1 MTGVDLRNVREA
13 NRALVLRTVHEYRRI
28 SRTELAQ
35 KLDLS
40 LPAVSRIVKELS
52 ADGYLVETGYG
63 NSSGGRKP
71 VIIEPNPEAG
81 TFLCVD
87 CARSTIRTA
96 AFDFSGEMISS
107 AAYPIDQRNY
117 LDAVLET
124 CDICM
129 SRQLPRIL
137 GLAVGVRG
145 LIDVNAGV
153 IRSSRNFR
161 ETDIP
166 LRYILEQRYGVP
178 VLLNM
183 SARFAAL
190 AEWKLTYRQ
199 QIHNMVYLTT
209 NWGLGS
215 GIILGDNIFCGANG
229 ASGEVGEI
237 LIPQGEGFCSLE
249 SLCGGQAL
257 VHGAAQ
263 QWDTAEAARLRELAG
278 SAEALSP
285 QLVARC
291 ALEGDIF
298 CQALVRRAVRFLG
311 MGVVS
316 IANTFDPELIVV
328 GGVMAE
334 TGEAF
339 LPSLRTMLDS
349 SLPAA
354 VASKIRLETS
364 ALGDDAALLGASTLL
379 FRAAFQPAPER
390 SGEWSVSL

>member
-1 MTGVDLRNVREA
+1 MTGIDLRNVREA
-13 NRALVLRTVHEYRRI
+13 NRSSVLRTVHEYRRI

-35 KLDLS
+35 KLNLS
-40 LPAVSRIVKELS
+40 LPAVSRIVKELA

-63 NSSGGRKP
+63 SSSGGRKP
-71 VIIEPNPEAG
+71 VIIEANPEAG

-87 CARSTIRTA
+87 CARSAIRTA
-96 AFDFSGEMISS
+96 AFDFAGDMISS
-107 AAYPIDQRNY
+107 ASYPINQRNY

-124 CDICM
+124 CDTCM
-129 SRQLPRIL
+129 SQQFPRIL

-190 AEWKLTYRQ
+190 AEWKLTYQQ

-215 GIILGDNIFCGANG
+215 GIILEDNIFCGAHG
-229 ASGEVGEI
+229 AFGEVGEI

-257 VHGAAQ
+257 VHGAAER
-263 QWDTAEAARLRELAG
+263 WDTPEAAGLRALAA
-278 SAEALSP
+278 SVDELSP
-285 QLVARC
+285 QIVAKC
-291 ALEGDIF
+291 ASEGDSL
-298 CQALVRRAVRFLG
+298 CAELVHRALRFLG
-311 MGVVS
+311 MGIVS

-328 GGVMAE
+328 GGVMSE

-339 LPSLRTMLDS
+339 LPTLREMLDS

-354 VASKIRLETS
+354 IASKIRLETS
-364 ALGDDAALLGASTLL
+364 ELGDDAALLGASTML
-379 FRAAFQPAPER
+379 FRIAFQPIPER
-390 SGEWSVSL
+390 NGELSVTL